1 MLRVQLICTGK
12 LKEKFYAEACGEYDK
27 RLQRYC
33 SLEIIELPESGDIER
48 DGAAMSAKIGTGAYV
63 VALCIEGKGYSSE
76 ELASLLGDCA
86 LQGKSRVC
94 FLIGGS
100 DGLSE
105 SVKRRADV
113 RLSMSRMTFPHHLAR
128 VMVLE
133 QIYRAFNIN
142 DGGKYHK

>member
-1 MLRVQLICTGK
+1 MLRIQLICTGK
-12 LKEKFYAEACGEYDK
+12 LKESFYAAACEEYNK

-33 SLEIIELPESGDIER
+33 ALDILELPESGDIKR
-48 DGAAMSAKIGTGAYV
+48 DGEAMLARIGTGAFV
-63 VALCIEGKGYSSE
+63 VAMCIEGKGLSSE
-76 ELASLLGDCA
+76 ELAGLIGKCA
-86 LQGKSRVC
+86 VQGKSRVC

-100 DGLSE
+100 DGLSDE
-105 SVKRRADV
+105 VKRRADV

-142 DGGKYHK
+142 EGGKYHK

>member
-12 LKEKFYAEACGEYDK
+12 LKESFYAAACEEYNK

-33 SLEIIELPESGDIER
+33 SPEIIELPETGDIKR
-48 DGAAMSAKIGTGAYV
+48 DGAAMLARIGSGAFV
-63 VALCIEGKGYSSE
+63 VAMCIEGKSCSSE
-76 ELASLLGDCA
+76 ELA
-86 LQGKSRVC
+86 

-100 DGLSE
+100 DGLSDE
-105 SVKRRADV
+105 GKRAADV

-142 DGGKYHK
+142 EGGKYHK

>member
-1 MLRVQLICTGK
+1 MLRIQLICTGK
-12 LKEKFYAEACGEYDK
+12 LKESFYAAACEEYNK

-33 SLEIIELPESGDIER
+33 ALDIIELPESGDIKR
-48 DGAAMSAKIGTGAYV
+48 DGEAMLARIGTGAFV
-63 VALCIEGKGYSSE
+63 VAMCIEGKGLSSE
-76 ELASLLGDCA
+76 ELAGLIGKCA
-86 LQGKSRVC
+86 VQGKSRVC

-100 DGLSE
+100 DGLSDE
-105 SVKRRADV
+105 VKRRADV

-142 DGGKYHK
+142 EGGKYHK